1 MNSTERHE
9 WIRKLYGKT
18 YKVNES
24 CTVKEIKACVNI
36 TIMEYFSAKIE
47 MTQYCA
53 EESQSELLKKIKK
66 EWKESKQE
74 LEDL

>member
-1 MNSTERHE
+1 MNSAERYE

-24 CTVKEIKACVNI
+24 CTVKEIKACVSI
-36 TIMEYFSAKIE
+36 SIDEYFSAKIE
-47 MTQYCA
+47 MTQYCP
-53 EESQSELLKKIKK
+53 EETRSQLLKEIRK
-66 EWKESKQE
+66 EWKASKQE